1 MHILAEVSSVMRLKS
16 RRYVNGS
23 RPHSRRRGVKRRER
37 RKMLK
42 EQLSIQVDTVS
53 PSSAMCP
60 DDPLFVDV
68 TQFDED
74 PVENLP
80 SPPSIEV
87 LDTDACAKVRFP
99 EEVPAEVLDAHW
111 HHHSSG
117 QGGVPCCTFMVYGQ
131 VS

>member
-1 MHILAEVSSVMRLKS
+1 MHILAEVSSVMHLKS

-80 SPPSIEV
+80 SPRGGSCRGFGCS
-87 LDTDACAKVRFP
+87 LA
-99 EEVPAEVLDAHW
+99 
-111 HHHSSG
+111 SSFIWS
-117 QGGVPCCTFMVYGQ
+117 GGSPLLYVHGVWTSFVKCILTFRDDFGFI
-131 VS
+131 